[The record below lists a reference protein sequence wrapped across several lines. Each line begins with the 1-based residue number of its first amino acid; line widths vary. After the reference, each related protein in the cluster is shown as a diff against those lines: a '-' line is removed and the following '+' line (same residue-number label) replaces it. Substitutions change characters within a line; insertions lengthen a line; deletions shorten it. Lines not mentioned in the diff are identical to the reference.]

1 MSYSTLRKL
10 IRDNPRPQAPPAA
23 PGAPSKTVNPL
34 PKREGFHHNP
44 NPDISDLV

>member
-1 MSYSTLRKL
+1 MSYSTLRKF
-10 IRDNPRPQAPPAA
+10 IRENPRSNAP
-23 PGAPSKTVNPL
+23 PGAPSKAANPL